1 MLLLLL
7 ACAGDGDDS
16 ALPSDDFGPRGD
28 CNPVDPDH
36 CMLPFPSSFFLDED
50 AGAPSGYRVS
60 FGPTSLPKDKT
71 DVQMA
76 PDAWNRR
83 DGFSI
88 TGPLY
93 TLLPGARYDS
103 PGSVLYSNLE
113 DYLGSEVTTVIVDVD
128 TGERVPHY
136 LEREAFPD
144 DPDHASLV
152 IHPVVPLAHA
162 RRYAVGVRGLVDAGG
177 AVVPAPDSFAAL
189 RDGTAS
195 TDPDLERQRAHYD
208 GVIFPALDATGFG
221 RAELQMAWDFVTE
234 SEEGSLGGMMKMR
247 DEGLAGVPAE
257 GPPYEIDRVEQGDCV
272 TGRLGRQVTGHF
284 TTPFYLDQDGPNAVL
299 VLGDDGLPVQN
310 GTAEVPFT
318 VAIPCSVIQDP
329 SPSLLIQGGHGLFGM
344 HTDVAT
350 NPWVNVADRAHAV
363 VFGTSWRGLSYE
375 DYDDVTVMMATQ
387 PDRFHQIPDELMQA
401 QLEAMVMARL
411 IRGALAEDEALL
423 VGGVPVVDPSRMAY
437 YGVSLGTVLGGAQV
451 AMSDHDRALMQIAGM
466 PFSALLT
473 RSSAFG
479 AFLDLLGAKFR
490 DPVDVSMIVPL
501 AQMLWQP
508 SESGGWS
515 HSLVDGAHTG
525 GVDGRRF
532 LIQVGIGDD
541 TVTSL
546 GGHRYGRA
554 VGAGLLDEAPRPVFG
569 LEPKGAS
576 TTTGSG
582 LLEWDYGYVEN
593 PVPAPQG
600 LDPDPH
606 WLVPGE
612 ESAIQQ
618 AAAFLGEGELAST
631 CDGVCDPD

>member
-7 ACAGDGDDS
+7 ACAGDDGDS
-16 ALPSDDFGPRGD
+16 VLTSPELGPRGD
-28 CNPVDPDH
+28 CNPVDPEH
-36 CMLPFPSSFFLDED
+36 CMLPFPSSFFLEED
-50 AGAPSGYRVS
+50 AGTASGYRVA
-60 FGPTSLPKDKT
+60 FGETTLPKDKT
-71 DVQMA
+71 DVQLS
-76 PDAWNRR
+76 PEAWNRR

-103 PGSVLYSNLE
+103 PGSVLFSNLA
-113 DYLGSEVTTVIVDVD
+113 DYAGADVTSVIVDVE
-128 TGERVPHY
+128 TGARVPHY
-136 LEREAFPD
+136 LEREVFPEEAA
-144 DPDHASLV
+144 HAALV
-152 IHPVVPLAHA
+152 LHPVVPLDHA
-162 RRYAVGVRGLVDAGG
+162 RRYVVGLRGLVDDGG
-177 AVVPAPDSFAAL
+177 AAVAAPEGFATL
-189 RDGTAS
+189 RDGAET
-195 TDPDLERQRAHYD
+195 TDPDLERQRAHYED
-208 GVIFPALDATGFG
+208 VVFPALEATGFG
-221 RAELQMAWDFVTE
+221 RGELQMAWDFVTE
-234 SEEGSLGGMMKMR
+234 SEEGSLGGMIKMR
-247 DEGLAGVPAE
+247 DEGLAQVPEA
-257 GPPYEIDRVEQGDCV
+257 GPAYVIDEVIRGDC
-272 TGRLGRQVTGHF
+272 TSGNLGRQVEGHF
-284 TTPFYLDQDGPNAVL
+284 TTPFYLDVDGPNAVL

-318 VAIPCSVIQDP
+318 VAIPCSVLQDP

-363 VFGTSWRGLSYE
+363 VFGTSWRGLSYD
-375 DYDDVTVMMATQ
+375 DYDDVTVMMATH

-401 QLEAMVMARL
+401 HLEAMVMARL
-411 IRGALAEDEALL
+411 IRGALAQDEALQ
-423 VGGVPVVDPSRMAY
+423 VDGVSVVDPTRMVY

-508 SESGGWS
+508 SESGGWA

-546 GGHRYGRA
+546 GGHLYGRA
-554 VGAGLLDEAPRPVFG
+554 VGAGLLDVAPRPVFG
-569 LEPKGAS
+569 LEAKTD
-576 TTTGSG
+576 TTSGSG
-582 LLEWDYGYVEN
+582 LLEWDYGYTEN

-606 WLVPGE
+606 WMVPGE
-612 ESAIQQ
+612 ESAIAQ
-618 AAAFLGEGELAST
+618 AAAFLATGDLASA